1 MTDSTEK
8 NLPAKAEGGSW
19 YRNRTIKVNREKL
32 SHRYSGY
39 HRKRKTDNKPQ
50 NAKGTF
56 RRFVGLIGKFKW
68 QMIIVAI
75 ATVIISLLNVWGPD
89 MIGDVIDAI
98 TDQIKQKLQTNT
110 NDFSE
115 IKQIIFKMMAIY
127 MGSAVLTFV
136 QQYTMAGVSQKLVC
150 SLRERIN
157 RKLSRLPLK
166 FFDTNTKGDIL
177 SRITNDIDNV
187 SSSLQSNMVTIIT
200 NVVQLVCVFAIMLY
214 KNWLMTAIVVV
225 FVPLSTLISYRI
237 SRVSKKLFRVLWD
250 RTGELNGHIEEMY
263 TGHSIVKLFGYEK
276 QSIAEFDEINGDLM
290 KTASRANFI
299 SGTINP
305 ILTFIN
311 NIVYVL
317 LCFVGGYLVLYNKI
331 SLGDIAVFF
340 TYSRMFSGPI
350 NNISQ
355 IINNVQSALAS
366 AERVFNVFDEQEEP
380 KDSTDKLI
388 TEPRGIVEFENV
400 CFRYVEEKPLIENMN
415 LKVNSGELIAIVGPT
430 GSGKTTFVN
439 LLMRFYD
446 VNSGS
451 IKVDGVDIREIPRNN
466 LRSIFGMVLQDT
478 WLFRGTFRENITYGK
493 MDATDEEVISA
504 AKSANVHD
512 FIMSYPDGYDTM
524 LDEGGGN
531 ISQGQQQLITI
542 ARAILADPA
551 VLILDEATSSV
562 DTRTEMHI
570 QEAMKTLMKGR
581 TSFVIAHRLSTI
593 RNADKILVM
602 RRGSIVEQGTHEELM
617 EANGFYAMLY
627 NSQYIG
633 GIPPEEA
640 E

>member
-8 NLPAKAEGGSW
+8 NLPAKTEGGSW

-214 KNWLMTAIVVV
+214 K
-225 FVPLSTLISYRI
+225 
-237 SRVSKKLFRVLWD
+237 
-250 RTGELNGHIEEMY
+250 
-263 TGHSIVKLFGYEK
+263 
-276 QSIAEFDEINGDLM
+276 
-290 KTASRANFI
+290 
-299 SGTINP
+299 
-305 ILTFIN
+305 
-311 NIVYVL
+311 
-317 LCFVGGYLVLYNKI
+317 
-331 SLGDIAVFF
+331 
-340 TYSRMFSGPI
+340 
-350 NNISQ
+350 
-355 IINNVQSALAS
+355 LA
-366 AERVFNVFDEQEEP
+366 
-380 KDSTDKLI
+380 
-388 TEPRGIVEFENV
+388 
-400 CFRYVEEKPLIENMN
+400 
-415 LKVNSGELIAIVGPT
+415 
-430 GSGKTTFVN
+430 
-439 LLMRFYD
+439 
-446 VNSGS
+446 
-451 IKVDGVDIREIPRNN
+451 
-466 LRSIFGMVLQDT
+466 
-478 WLFRGTFRENITYGK
+478 
-493 MDATDEEVISA
+493 
-504 AKSANVHD
+504 
-512 FIMSYPDGYDTM
+512 
-524 LDEGGGN
+524 
-531 ISQGQQQLITI
+531 
-542 ARAILADPA
+542 
-551 VLILDEATSSV
+551 
-562 DTRTEMHI
+562 
-570 QEAMKTLMKGR
+570 
-581 TSFVIAHRLSTI
+581 
-593 RNADKILVM
+593 
-602 RRGSIVEQGTHEELM
+602 
-617 EANGFYAMLY
+617 
-627 NSQYIG
+627 
-633 GIPPEEA
+633 
-640 E
+640 

>member
-1 MTDSTEK
+1 MSEI
-8 NLPAKAEGGSW
+8 KAEERRLQKSEK
-19 YRNRTIKVNREKL
+19 KVKVSREKL

-39 HRKRKTDNKPQ
+39 HRKRINQQKPQ

-56 RRFVGLIGKFKW
+56 RRFVGLIAKYKW
-68 QMIIVAI
+68 QMVLIAI
-75 ATVIISLLNVWGPD
+75 ATVIIALLNVWGPD
-89 MIGDVIDAI
+89 ILGEVIDAI
-98 TDQIKQKLQTNT
+98 KRQIDLKLQTNT
-110 NDFSE
+110 NDFTE
-115 IKQIIFKMMAIY
+115 IKQLIFKIMAIY
-127 MGSAVLTFV
+127 MGSAVLTFI
-136 QQYTMAGVSQKLVC
+136 QQYTLAGVSQQLVC

-157 RKLSRLPLK
+157 RKLSKLPLK

-187 SSSLQSNMVTIIT
+187 SNSLQSNMVTIIT
-200 NVVQLVCVFAIMLY
+200 NVVQLITVFAIMLY
-214 KNWLMTAIVVV
+214 TNWLMTAIIVV

-237 SRVSKKLFRVLWD
+237 SRISKRLFRDLWD

-276 QSIAEFDEINGDLM
+276 QSIAEFDQINEDLM
-290 KTASRANFI
+290 KTASKANFI

-305 ILTFIN
+305 LLTFVN

-317 LCFVGGYLVLYNKI
+317 LCFVGGYLVLNNRI
-331 SLGDIAVFF
+331 TLGDIAVFF
-340 TYSRMFSGPI
+340 AYSRMFSGPI

-355 IINNVQSALAS
+355 VINSVQSALAS
-366 AERVFNVFDEQEEP
+366 AERVFNVFDEEEEP
-380 KDSTDKLI
+380 ADSSKALI
-388 TEPRGIVEFENV
+388 KEPKGYVEFENV
-400 CFRYVEEKPLIENMN
+400 SFSYVKEKPLIENMN
-415 LKVNSGELIAIVGPT
+415 LKVNPGELIAIVGPT

-446 VNSGS
+446 VDSGS
-451 IKVDGVDIREIPRNN
+451 IKIDGVDIRDIPREN

-478 WLFRGTFRENITYGK
+478 WLFKGTFRENITYGK
-493 MDATDEEVISA
+493 MNATDEEVIAA
-504 AKSANVHD
+504 AKSARVHD

-524 LDEGGGN
+524 LDEGGAN

-570 QEAMKTLMKGR
+570 QEAMRTLMKGR

-617 EANGFYAMLY
+617 AANGFYATLY
-627 NSQYIG
+627 NSQYVG
-633 GIPPEEA
+633 GIPPEES